1 MLSGLRAEV
10 KHEMSL
16 WSSGTMRRG
25 HITGV
30 TAKGIAFRIL
40 DKDINL
46 QPVRSE
52 RVKCK
57 TNSVCNSHGRP
68 ERVVE
73 DKVSTQN
80 LQRALKV
87 K

>member
-1 MLSGLRAEV
+1 
-10 KHEMSL
+10 
-16 WSSGTMRRG
+16 MRWG

-87 K
+87 KQVIYLTYLKNMSVEMMANT